1 MRKKTTRSVF
11 AAACAALAVT
21 AAACGT
27 TSENSGTAQ
36 PQDPRQNCG
45 GPDGKY
51 TIGMSQANLAEPY
64 RVRMDEDIRKAAGE
78 VPQFEEVQFSD
89 ASKDNAKQ
97 VSDVEA
103 FLTKQVD
110 LLMISPNEAAPLTD
124 VVRKAYNSGT
134 PVVLLDRKVDG
145 DAFTTYIGADNVA
158 IGRQA
163 GEYFKNTVL
172 PQGGKIVEI
181 RGLSGSTPAAE
192 RHQGFEEGI
201 AGSKIEIVGEADGE
215 WERSVGQEKMD
226 ALLKSHPD
234 VQAVFSQNDPMAEG
248 AYLAAEAAGR
258 AEQLKFVGIDGLPIE
273 AGGIKAVE
281 QGRLQATNLYPT
293 GGAEAVE
300 AAKQILVDCQP
311 PEKQQTLPSELITKE
326 NAGEVYARLNQG

>member
-1 MRKKTTRSVF
+1 MRKTTRSAF

-27 TSENSGTAQ
+27 TSENTGQAQ
-36 PQDPRQNCG
+36 PQDPRQSCG

-64 RVRMDEDIRKAAGE
+64 RVRMDADIRKAAE
-78 VPQFEEVQFSD
+78 QVPQFEDVQFSD
-89 ASKDNAKQ
+89 AGKDNAKQ
-97 VSDVEA
+97 VSDVES

-134 PVVLLDRKVDG
+134 PVVLLDRKVNG
-145 DAFTTYIGADNVA
+145 DAYTTYIGVDNVD

-163 GEYFKNTVL
+163 GEYFKDVL
-172 PQGGKIVEI
+172 FPDGGKILEI
-181 RGLSGSTPAAE
+181 RGLSGSTPAGE
-192 RHQGFEEGI
+192 RHDGFMQGIE
-201 AGSKIEIVGEADGE
+201 GSKIEIIGQGDGD
-215 WERSVGQEKMD
+215 WERSLGQEKMD
-226 ALLKSHPD
+226 ALLKAHPD
-234 VQAVFSQNDPMAEG
+234 AQAVYSHNDPMAEG

-258 AEQLKFVGIDGLPIE
+258 AQQLKFVGIDGLPIE
-273 AGGIKAVE
+273 AGGIRSVE
-281 QGRLQATNLYPT
+281 QGRLQATFLNPT
-293 GGAEAVE
+293 GGEEAVE
-300 AAKQILVDCQP
+300 AAKKILVDCRP
-311 PEKQQTLPSELITKE
+311 TEKKQTLPTELITKE

>member
-1 MRKKTTRSVF
+1 MRGTTKSMF
-11 AAACAALAVT
+11 ATACAALAVT

-27 TSENSGTAQ
+27 TSENSGVAQ
-36 PQDPRQNCG
+36 PQDPKAACG

-64 RVRMDEDIRKAAGE
+64 RVRMDEDIRTAAAG

-89 ASKDNAKQ
+89 AAKDNAKQ
-97 VSDVEA
+97 VSDVES

-145 DAFTTYIGADNVA
+145 DAYTTYVGADNVA

-163 GEYFKNTVL
+163 GEYFKNVL
-172 PQGGKIVEI
+172 LPRGGKIVEI
-181 RGLSGSTPAAE
+181 KGLSGSTPAAE
-192 RHQGFEEGI
+192 RHEGFMQGI
-201 AGSKIEIVGEADGE
+201 AGSRIEIVGEADGE

-226 ALLKSHPD
+226 ALLKAHPD
-234 VQAVFSQNDPMAEG
+234 LQAVYSQNDPMAEG
-248 AYLAAEAAGR
+248 AYLAAQAAGR
-258 AEQLKFVGIDGLPIE
+258 AQEIAFVGIDGLPIE
-273 AGGIKAVE
+273 SGGIRAVE

-300 AAKQILVDCQP
+300 AAKKILIDCRP
-311 PEKQQTLPSELITKE
+311 TEKQQTLPTELITKQ
-326 NAGEVYARLNQG
+326 NAAEVYSRLNQG